1 MKKKIL
7 FIVFVVTV
15 FILGFVTS
23 QLYKAYSVSNVIS
36 FEDSY
41 DGIIAYVGQKVRVDL
56 KTISFQRQ
64 KDGCWR
70 TESSLLDEG
79 ALYVDDKPAP
89 YQRYYKNC
97 YANPGI
103 PGGLMAEIN
112 LIQVYYDHWKPV
124 GAAARFDNGKTRE
137 ENIVAAR
144 AWARAVWKELFL
156 P

>member
-23 QLYKAYSVSNVIS
+23 QLYKAYSVSGAVS
-36 FEDSY
+36 LEDSY
-41 DGIIAYVGQKVRVDL
+41 GGIIAYVGQKNRVGL
-56 KTISFQRQ
+56 KIISFQRQ
-64 KDGCWR
+64 NDGCWR
-70 TESSLLDEG
+70 MESTLLDEG
-79 ALYVDDKPAP
+79 ALYVDDKSAP

-97 YANPGI
+97 NASPSI

-112 LIQVYYDHWKPV
+112 LIQVYYDHWKLV
-124 GAAARFDNGKTRE
+124 GATARFDNGKTRE

-144 AWARAVWKELFL
+144 AWATAVWKEFFL
-156 P
+156 S